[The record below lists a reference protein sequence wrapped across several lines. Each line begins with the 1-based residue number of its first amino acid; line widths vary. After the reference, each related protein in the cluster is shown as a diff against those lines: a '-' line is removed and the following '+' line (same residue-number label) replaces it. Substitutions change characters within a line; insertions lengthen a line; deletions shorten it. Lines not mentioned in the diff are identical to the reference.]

1 VRTFFILP
9 LLFGCSTDIRRHTY
23 PHKVTFHKHLGT
35 DRHSEVQLLLERD
48 VVFTT
53 FGTAMEDIKRGQ
65 SPLSKI
71 HWFRIVLDEG
81 RNNI

>member
-1 VRTFFILP
+1 
-9 LLFGCSTDIRRHTY
+9 
-23 PHKVTFHKHLGT
+23 VTFHKHLGVE
-35 DRHSEVQLLLERD
+35 RQQELHLLFEKD

-53 FGTAMEDIKRGQ
+53 FATALEDAKRGQ

-81 RNNI
+81 EFIDKRLTLSF